1 MFVDVLK
8 ELFGPSVLEGVEG
21 RNIRKCNQKC
31 LDTRK
36 TYLAK
41 VKTIPK
47 EKART
52 SYNVC
57 KFCFATQKRPYLV
70 ICY

>member
-8 ELFGPSVLEGVEG
+8 ELFGSSVLEGVQG
-21 RNIRKCNQKC
+21 RNITRKCNQKC

-47 EKART
+47 EKA
-52 SYNVC
+52 
-57 KFCFATQKRPYLV
+57 
-70 ICY
+70 